1 VRVRFRLLF
10 ALPLTAALLL
20 TVTACGQGE
29 STARSQTAGASPA
42 RLVGPDAFAEAM
54 QDPERQVINV
64 HTPDEGSI
72 PGTDLAIP
80 FDQLTARADQLP
92 ADRGTGLAVYC
103 MSGNMSETA
112 VDTLTDM
119 GYLDLTEL
127 RGGMEAWD
135 RSGRPLTGA
144 HGG

>member
-1 VRVRFRLLF
+1 
-10 ALPLTAALLL
+10 
-20 TVTACGQGE
+20 
-29 STARSQTAGASPA
+29 
-42 RLVGPDAFAEAM
+42 M
-54 QDPERQVINV
+54 INV

-112 VDTLTDM
+112 VDTLTDK

-127 RGGMEAWD
+127 RGGMEAWEQA
-135 RSGRPLTGA
+135 GRPLTGTNR
-144 HGG
+144 G

>member
-1 VRVRFRLLF
+1 VRVRFRLRL
-10 ALPLTAALLL
+10 ALPLAAALLL
-20 TVTACGQGE
+20 TVAACGQGE
-29 STARSQTAGASPA
+29 SAAPSQTAGASPA
-42 RLVGPDAFAEAM
+42 RLVGPAAFAEAV
-54 QDPERQVINV
+54 QDPERLVINV

-127 RGGMEAWD
+127 RGGMEAWEQA
-135 RSGRPLTGA
+135 GRPLTGTNR
-144 HGG
+144 G

>member
-1 VRVRFRLLF
+1 MRFRLYF
-10 ALPLTAALLL
+10 ALAAALLL

-29 STARSQTAGASPA
+29 SGRTIADAGASPA
-42 RLVGPDAFAEAM
+42 RLVGPDTFAEAM
-54 QDPERQVINV
+54 QDPERLVINV

-80 FDQLTARADQLP
+80 FDQLMARADQLP

-112 VDTLTDM
+112 VATLTDM
-119 GYLDLTEL
+119 GYLD
-127 RGGMEAWD
+127 
-135 RSGRPLTGA
+135 
-144 HGG
+144 